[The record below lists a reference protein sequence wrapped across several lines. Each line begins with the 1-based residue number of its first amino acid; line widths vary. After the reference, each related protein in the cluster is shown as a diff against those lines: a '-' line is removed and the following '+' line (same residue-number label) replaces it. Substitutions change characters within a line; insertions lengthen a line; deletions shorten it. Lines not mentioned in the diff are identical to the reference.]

1 MSYDKIKGISTNE
14 KNMTIS
20 ITLAS
25 SNLYPTIYEKVILKS
40 DSKDDYKDELIN
52 VFTNFATGTFKF
64 NASVANKFSVAYN
77 LAKIFRPELFT
88 YDAYRVD
95 GMLEAGKYTYDIFK
109 KLSNINL
116 SENVRVN
123 IITHLGN
130 KVDIKSIRE
139 VDSGL
144 SIKVTL
150 VNVVT
155 LDKAICWYSMI
166 LDSTFDKTNPKIID
180 RDGKEINL
188 IQLISWQ
195 VIDCMVYYMYSK
207 ET

>member
-20 ITLAS
+20 IILAS

-130 KVDIKSIRE
+130 KMDIKSVRE
-139 VDSGL
+139 VDGGL

-150 VNVVT
+150 VNIVT

-166 LDSTFDKTNPKIID
+166 LDSTFDKTNPRIID
-180 RDGKEINL
+180 VDGKEINL
-188 IQLISWQ
+188 IQLIS
-195 VIDCMVYYMYSK
+195 
-207 ET
+207 

>member
-1 MSYDKIKGISTNE
+1 MYIVKETEMVNMSYDKIKGISTNE

-88 YDAYRVD
+88 YDAYKVD

-116 SENVRVN
+116 SEKVRVN

-188 IQLISWQ
+188 IQLIS
-195 VIDCMVYYMYSK
+195 
-207 ET
+207 

>member
-1 MSYDKIKGISTNE
+1 MSYDKIKNISTNE

-25 SNLYPTIYEKVILKS
+25 SNLYPITYERVVLKS

-88 YDAYRVD
+88 YDSYKVD
-95 GMLEAGKYTYDIFK
+95 GMISAGKYTYDIFK
-109 KLSNINL
+109 RLSNSDL

-123 IITHLGN
+123 ITTHLEN
-130 KVDIKSIRE
+130 KVDVKSIRE
-139 VDSGL
+139 VDRGL
-144 SIKVTL
+144 SIKTTL
-150 VNVVT
+150 VNIIT
-155 LDKAICWYSMI
+155 LDKAVCWYSMI
-166 LDSTFDKTNPKIID
+166 LDSTLDKTNPKILDWEGNEID
-180 RDGKEINL
+180 LKK
-188 IQLISWQ
+188 LIS
-195 VIDCMVYYMYSK
+195 
-207 ET
+207 

>member
-40 DSKDDYKDELIN
+40 DSKDDYKDGLIN

-64 NASVANKFSVAYN
+64 NASVTSKFAVAYN

-95 GMLEAGKYTYDIFK
+95 GMLEAGKYTYEIFK
-109 KLSNINL
+109 KISDNKLNSEARVEILDRIRGKMNAKSVRETNYGISVKVVKINNMPL
-116 SENVRVN
+116 A
-123 IITHLGN
+123 
-130 KVDIKSIRE
+130 KV
-139 VDSGL
+139 
-144 SIKVTL
+144 
-150 VNVVT
+150 
-155 LDKAICWYSMI
+155 ICWYGI
-166 LDSTFDKTNPKIID
+166 LLDGTGYKNVKVTDVNGNEID
-180 RDGKEINL
+180 LK
-188 IQLISWQ
+188 QLIN
-195 VIDCMVYYMYSK
+195 
-207 ET
+207 

>member
-20 ITLAS
+20 IILAS

-130 KVDIKSIRE
+130 KMDIKSVRE
-139 VDSGL
+139 VDGGL

-150 VNVVT
+150 VNIVT

-166 LDSTFDKTNPKIID
+166 LDSTFDKTNPRIID
-180 RDGKEINL
+180 VDGKEINL

-195 VIDCMVYYMYSK
+195 VIKCMVYYMYSK
-207 ET
+207 GT

>member
-14 KNMTIS
+14 KNMTIN

-25 SNLYPTIYEKVILKS
+25 SNLYPTMYEKIILKS

-116 SENVRVN
+116 SKNVRLN
-123 IITHLGN
+123 IITYLGN

-144 SIKVTL
+144 SIKVAL

-155 LDKAICWYSMI
+155 LDKAVCWYSMI
-166 LDSTFDKTNPKIID
+166 LDSTFDKTNPRIID
-180 RDGKEINL
+180 VDGNEINL
-188 IQLISWQ
+188 KKLIN
-195 VIDCMVYYMYSK
+195 
-207 ET
+207 

>member
-25 SNLYPTIYEKVILKS
+25 SNLYPTMYEKIILKS

-88 YDAYRVD
+88 YDAYKVD
-95 GMLEAGKYTYDIFK
+95 GMLEAGKHTYDIFK

>member
-95 GMLEAGKYTYDIFK
+95 GMLEAGKYTYKIFK
-109 KLSNINL
+109 KISDNKLNSEARVEILDRIRGKMSAKSVRETNYGISVKVVRINNMPL
-116 SENVRVN
+116 A
-123 IITHLGN
+123 
-130 KVDIKSIRE
+130 
-139 VDSGL
+139 
-144 SIKVTL
+144 
-150 VNVVT
+150 
-155 LDKAICWYSMI
+155 KAICWYGI
-166 LDSTFDKTNPKIID
+166 LLDGTGYKNVKVTDVNGNEID
-180 RDGKEINL
+180 LK
-188 IQLISWQ
+188 QLIN
-195 VIDCMVYYMYSK
+195 
-207 ET
+207 

>member
-1 MSYDKIKGISTNE
+1 MYIVKETEMVNMSYDKIKGISTNE

-116 SENVRVN
+116 SEKVRVN

-180 RDGKEINL
+180 RDSKEINL
-188 IQLISWQ
+188 IQLIS
-195 VIDCMVYYMYSK
+195 
-207 ET
+207 

>member
-1 MSYDKIKGISTNE
+1 MYIVKETEMVKMSYDKIKGISTNE

-25 SNLYPTIYEKVILKS
+25 SNLYPTMYEKIILKS

-116 SENVRVN
+116 SENVRLN

-188 IQLISWQ
+188 IHLIA
-195 VIDCMVYYMYSK
+195 
-207 ET
+207 

>member
-64 NASVANKFSVAYN
+64 NASVTSKFAVAYN

-95 GMLEAGKYTYDIFK
+95 GMLEAGKYTYEIFK
-109 KLSNINL
+109 KISDNKLNSEARVEILDRIRGKMSAKSVRETNYGISVKVVKINNMPL
-116 SENVRVN
+116 A
-123 IITHLGN
+123 
-130 KVDIKSIRE
+130 
-139 VDSGL
+139 
-144 SIKVTL
+144 
-150 VNVVT
+150 
-155 LDKAICWYSMI
+155 KAICWYGI
-166 LDSTFDKTNPKIID
+166 LLDGTGYKNVKVTDVNGNEID
-180 RDGKEINL
+180 LK
-188 IQLISWQ
+188 QLIN
-195 VIDCMVYYMYSK
+195 
-207 ET
+207 